1 MLTESNY
8 TRNFEE
14 AYSDNSIKKIDK
26 SQTCEWGTKEAIKD
40 HKNGKLMLIRYGL
53 EVESA
58 TPYWTYL
65 AEEYNTYV
73 KSSEGCVSN
82 PSFECYNNYM
92 ISKIEKRYGKDFF
105 KKATKRFEKSSN

>member
-1 MLTESNY
+1 LK
-8 TRNFEE
+8 
-14 AYSDNSIKKIDK
+14 IKKNE
-26 SQTCEWGTKEAIKD
+26 TCEWGTKEAIKD
-40 HKNGKLMLIRYGL
+40 YKSGKLMLIRYGL

-65 AEEYNTYV
+65 TEEYNIYV

-92 ISKIEKRYGKDFF
+92 ISKIEERYGKDFF
-105 KKATKRFEKSSN
+105 EKLDKSFRKSDK